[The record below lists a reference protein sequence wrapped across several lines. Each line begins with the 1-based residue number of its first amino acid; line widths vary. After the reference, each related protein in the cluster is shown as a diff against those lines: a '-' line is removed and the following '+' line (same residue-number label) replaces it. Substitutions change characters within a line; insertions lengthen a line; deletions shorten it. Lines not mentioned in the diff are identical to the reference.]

1 MPRCWCRLARPLPRA
16 AERWAGGAGLLAE
29 APAVLIQGA
38 GLPLAGALVI
48 LPALAVTG
56 LLEVA
61 ETV

>member
-1 MPRCWCRLARPLPRA
+1 
-16 AERWAGGAGLLAE
+16 LAE